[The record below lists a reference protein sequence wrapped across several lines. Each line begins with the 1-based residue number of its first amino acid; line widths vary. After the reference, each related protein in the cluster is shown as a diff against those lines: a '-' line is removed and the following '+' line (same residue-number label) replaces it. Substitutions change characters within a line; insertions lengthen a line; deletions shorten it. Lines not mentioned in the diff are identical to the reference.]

1 MKKNRVSSQV
11 LRLLAI
17 TMLGSGAFAMGERA
31 EQESY
36 QREPDGEQVGQM
48 EQDGEQRTMSQSA
61 QDAWI
66 QGKLEATLAYNE
78 ELSAFAIDTEVKD
91 GIVHLEGQV
100 ESETAK
106 DLAEQLSLNIEG
118 VSSVEN
124 NLQVVP
130 GTDVQG

>member
-36 QREPDGEQVGQM
+36 QREPDGEQAGQM
-48 EQDGEQRTMSQSA
+48 EQDGEQKTMSQAA

-91 GIVHLEGQV
+91 GVVHLEGQV

-118 VSSVEN
+118 VSRVEN
-124 NLQVVP
+124 DLQVVP
-130 GTDVQG
+130 GSDVQG